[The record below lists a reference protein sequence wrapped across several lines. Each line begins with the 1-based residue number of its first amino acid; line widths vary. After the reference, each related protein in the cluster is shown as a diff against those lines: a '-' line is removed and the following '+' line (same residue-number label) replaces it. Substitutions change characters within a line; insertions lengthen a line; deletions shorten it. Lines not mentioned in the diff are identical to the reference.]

1 MSTLPLDMNDIKTY
15 HAEIDQLF
23 LEHAPVLVEVRSP
36 AAESATRADWYLLEA
51 SAAFWGVVA
60 NSKPNTEFYLLSVH
74 HLEQVRSHL
83 AGTKVG

>member
-1 MSTLPLDMNDIKTY
+1 MNDIKAS

-36 AAESATRADWYLLEA
+36 AVESALRADWYLLEA

-74 HLEQVRSHL
+74 HLEQVRSQL
-83 AGTKVG
+83 AGKKVD